1 MSEPRRAGSAL
12 VAAAALT
19 LAACTGQTRG
29 HTAPT
34 TRQHGT
40 VPTVSGTS
48 SRSAAPSL
56 EAAILS
62 DAALSAEHLTSG
74 TPPTPLIDA
83 ENAPRA
89 LLRACGTTQPLDK
102 HIDDAWQQ
110 TWLGDPDGAVLGASE
125 VAVHLHGT
133 AGAAEIQAVRARLG
147 CGYYLSADRTEYTIS
162 EQVRSV
168 PVPGTDGQYAFC
180 GRTEGFT
187 GTDCTLLLSSGAVAA
202 ALTVSALTDAAA
214 RRAIDRTRGA
224 LGTVVVAAATGRP
237 LARSS
242 PLPNPSTTQL
252 APPAARWTVA
262 EAQQHFVAM
271 APLVGTEFGPD
282 RIAKDLGEPWPAPA
296 DLLQDA
302 TYHADDYASRLQ
314 IFADNLT
321 AGHWPASAGS
331 QITALAAAARS
342 ERSAFTATS
351 KADTVK
357 QLRTRFAAAQAAAN
371 TMARALSAARH
382 ALGIA

>member
-1 MSEPRRAGSAL
+1 MREPGRAGVAL
-12 VAAAALT
+12 AAAATLA
-19 LAACTGQTRG
+19 LAACTSRTAG

-34 TRQHGT
+34 TRQHST
-40 VPTVSGTS
+40 VPTASSTS
-48 SRSAAPSL
+48 SASTARPL
-56 EAAILS
+56 ETAILS
-62 DAALSAEHLTSG
+62 DAAVSAEHLTSG
-74 TPPTPLIDA
+74 TPPTPLVDA

-89 LLRACGTTQPLDK
+89 LLRACGTAQPLDK

-110 TWLGDPDGAVLGASE
+110 TWFGDPDGAVLGASE
-125 VAVHLHGT
+125 VAVHFHGT
-133 AGAAEIQAVRARLG
+133 TGAAEIQAVRARLG

-168 PVPGTDGQYAFC
+168 PIFGTDGQYAFC

-214 RRAIDRTRGA
+214 RQAIDSARRA
-224 LGTVVVAAATGRP
+224 LGNAVVAAATGQP
-237 LARSS
+237 LATSS
-242 PLPNPSTTQL
+242 PPPGPSTSQL
-252 APPAARWTVA
+252 APPGATWTVT
-262 EAQQHFVAM
+262 EAQQHFLAM

-282 RIAKDLGEPWPAPA
+282 RIAKDLGEPWPTPA

-321 AGHWPASAGS
+321 AGQWPARAGS
-331 QITALAAAARS
+331 QITALAASARS
-342 ERSAFTATS
+342 ERSSFTATS